1 MFRARGRRA
10 EQVSSSKK
18 ERATNDA
25 AREFPPT
32 EWGLVLSAGA
42 ESGAALERLCR
53 MYWRPA
59 YSFVRRAGYSRD
71 DAHDLIQ
78 DFFASS
84 IASGVFSSARPERGP
99 FRTWLLSALTQF
111 VRNRAA
117 HQQRRDRCS
126 LTVPL
131 EQADLDEADG
141 LVARDLTPDQEYE
154 RTLALDLIDRALS
167 RLEREQ
173 AARNGGERF
182 QLLKPWLIG
191 QPSTDNLAE
200 VGRTLGLSVNSVS
213 VALHALRQRLRTHLH
228 EEVSE
233 LLERGDDPAALYAEV
248 NALIAALRAPT
259 SAALA

>member
-1 MFRARGRRA
+1 MFRTRGRRA
-10 EQVSSSKK
+10 EQASRPK

-59 YSFVRRAGYSRD
+59 YSFVRSAGYSRD
-71 DAHDLIQ
+71 EAHDLIQ
-78 DFFASS
+78 DFFSSS
-84 IASGVFSSARPERGP
+84 IASGVFSSARPERGL

-111 VRNRAA
+111 VRNQAA
-117 HQQRRDRCS
+117 HQQRRDRHS
-126 LTVPL
+126 LPVPL
-131 EQADLDEADG
+131 EQADIDEVDE
-141 LVARDLTPDQEYE
+141 LVALDLSPDQQYE
-154 RTLALDLIDRALS
+154 RMLALDLIERALC
-167 RLEREQ
+167 RLGREQ
-173 AARNGGERF
+173 VARNGGERF
-182 QLLKPWLIG
+182 RLLKPWLID
-191 QPSTDNLAE
+191 QPSADNLAE
-200 VGRTLGLSVNSVS
+200 IGRTLGLGVNSVS

-248 NALIAALRAPT
+248 NALIAALCVRT
-259 SAALA
+259 SAALV